1 MHPDQWASV
10 DQYLGSLLLPQD
22 PILDA
27 ALHASAS
34 AGLPAIAVSPLQGK
48 LLQLLA
54 QMQNARRI
62 LEIGTLGGYSTICL
76 ARGLAAGGRLVTLE
90 LDPKHAG
97 IARQNLDRAG
107 LHDVVEIRVGP
118 AIESLPKLAAENAG
132 PFDLIFID
140 ADKASI
146 PEYFTWSLTLSRPGT
161 VIVVDNV
168 IRKGEVANASSQ
180 DVSVRGVRRFLDALS
195 RNEKVSAT
203 TIQTVGAKGYDGFTL
218 VRVTKH

>member
-1 MHPDQWASV
+1 MHSDQWASV

-54 QMQNARRI
+54 QMQAARRI

-118 AIESLPKLAAENAG
+118 AIESLPKLAADNAG

-146 PEYFTWSLTLSRPGT
+146 PEYFTWSLSLSRPGT
-161 VIVVDNV
+161 AIVVDNV